1 VTAPLVIRNVEVEG
15 RAGLDVRLEAGRV
28 AAIGPGLPRAGRDE
42 IDGAGGALIPGLVDH
57 HIHLLALAAEAQSVS
72 LADAMTPSD
81 VAARLRAAASARP
94 TGGWIRATGYH
105 EAGAPLP
112 CATDLDAIAAA
123 HPVRVQHRSGALW
136 ILNTQALERALGGEP
151 APDCVEQDAAGRPTG
166 RVWRG
171 DAWLAARLGRTA
183 PPLAPVG
190 RALAAAGITAVT
202 DASATTDAA
211 AAKALAAAHAGGDLP
226 QRLTLMSEGAL
237 PPLPGVAVGPVK
249 ILLDDDRLPDIDE
262 ILARIADARAWRRA
276 VAVHCVTA
284 TELALTLAA
293 FETAGARR
301 GDRIEHGSVIPAA
314 AVAAI
319 RALGLTV
326 VSQPGFV
333 RTRGDRYLAEVDPAE
348 HADLYR
354 LKSLSAAG
362 VPLAASSDAPYGRPD
377 PWAAIAAAADRR
389 TAAGRP
395 LEPAEAL
402 SPRAALD
409 LWLGD
414 PSDPG
419 GPPRRLGGAA
429 DLCLLDRPLAAALAE
444 PGGERVA
451 ATIIAGRVVHA
462 ARGAAASLTEEA
474 GA

>member
-1 VTAPLVIRNVEVEG
+1 VTAPLVIRSVEVEG
-15 RAGLDVRLEAGRV
+15 RAGLDVRLEAGRI
-28 AAIGPGLPRAGRDE
+28 AAIGPGLPRAGEAE

-72 LADAMTPSD
+72 LAEAKAPGD

-94 TGGWIRATGYH
+94 AGGWIRATGYH
-105 EAGAPLP
+105 EGGAPLLS
-112 CATDLDAIAAA
+112 AADLDAIAPA

-136 ILNTQALERALGGEP
+136 ILNGAALERAVAGEP
-151 APDCVEQDAAGRPTG
+151 APDCVERDAAGRPSG

-190 RALAAAGITAVT
+190 RTLAAAGITAVT
-202 DASATTDAA
+202 DASATTDAG
-211 AAKALAAAHAGGDLP
+211 AAKTLAAAHAAGDLP

-237 PPLPGVAVGPVK
+237 PPLPGVGVGPVK
-249 ILLDDDRLPDIDE
+249 ILLDDDRLPDLDQV
-262 ILARIADARAWRRA
+262 LARIADARAWRRA

-284 TELALTLAA
+284 AELALTLAA
-293 FETAGARR
+293 FETAGARH
-301 GDRIEHGSVIPAA
+301 GDRIEHGSVIPGAA
-314 AVAAI
+314 IAAI
-319 RALGLTV
+319 RALGVTV

-333 RTRGDRYLAEVDPAE
+333 RTRGDRYLAEVDACE

-395 LEPAEAL
+395 LGPAEAL
-402 SPRAALD
+402 SPHDALN

-414 PSDPG
+414 PRDPG

-429 DLCLLDRPLAAALAE
+429 DLCLLDRPLAAALVE
-444 PGGERVA
+444 PGAERVA

-462 ARGAAASLTEEA
+462 SGAAASLTEEA